1 MSRVAA
7 LRHWVVRSPHP
18 LAAALRRA
26 RRTAQRFTLPAP
38 RIVVVP
44 MLWLFLAL
52 RAVVFFV
59 RSKLIA
65 EPLLK
70 AYCTRHGRRVTAGIY
85 VPWVIGRGELVLGD
99 DVRIDGKIS
108 INFAASFTAR
118 PRLEIGEGSDIAH
131 ETRFVVGRE
140 VRIGRHV
147 QVAGGV
153 TFRDSGGHASDP
165 ALRKAGA
172 PPDASEVR
180 PIIVH
185 DNAWIGTGAMLLP
198 GTEIGEGSIVAA
210 HAIVSGVV
218 APYTIVAGNPARRVG
233 TLAPPTAAVPAG
245 ETARSSDAAT
255 APAAAVGDPAP

>member
-1 MSRVAA
+1 
-7 LRHWVVRSPHP
+7 
-18 LAAALRRA
+18 
-26 RRTAQRFTLPAP
+26 
-38 RIVVVP
+38 VVVP
-44 MLWLFLAL
+44 MLWVFLGL

-118 PRLEIGEGSDIAH
+118 PRLEIGDGSDIAH

-165 ALRKAGA
+165 TLRKAGA

-180 PIIVH
+180 PIVVH

-233 TLAPPTAAVPAG
+233 TLAPPSAEPRAAAAPEPPA
-245 ETARSSDAAT
+245 A
-255 APAAAVGDPAP
+255 AAAVGDPAQ

>member
-1 MSRVAA
+1 MSRIAA

-18 LAAALRRA
+18 LAAGLRRA
-26 RRTAQRFTLPAP
+26 RRASQRFTLPAP
-38 RIVVVP
+38 RVVVVP
-44 MLWLFLAL
+44 MLWLFLAV

-118 PRLEIGEGSDIAH
+118 PRLEIGDGSDIAH

-172 PPDASEVR
+172 PPDPSEVR

-233 TLAPPTAAVPAG
+233 TLAPPTAAPQPV
-245 ETARSSDAAT
+245 DAA
-255 APAAAVGDPAP
+255 APAAVADPAQ

>member
-18 LAAALRRA
+18 VAAALRRT
-26 RRTAQRFTLPAP
+26 RRALARFTLPAP

-44 MLWLFLAL
+44 MLWLFLAI

-118 PRLEIGEGSDIAH
+118 PRLEIGDGSDIAH

-172 PPDASEVR
+172 PPDPSEVR
-180 PIIVH
+180 PIVVH

-233 TLAPPTAAVPAG
+233 TLAPP
-245 ETARSSDAAT
+245 AT
-255 APAAAVGDPAP
+255 ATRPAEAAAAAPAAVGDPAQ